1 MGPGHAP
8 IAAAQPWLTAAT
20 LRCSHCHSA
29 LTATLQPWLTANSAT
44 LLFTWLQVLLKFPP
58 EVIANLSATAYLPLV
73 TRLANET
80 SPKARTAVAATIK
93 LLHKQLQPQHN
104 DQLAGFAQQW
114 LFKGSDDPQQQQ
126 AQQLLLLRAAAAH
139 ALGLLAEAEGPRF
152 GQRRL
157 SPEFVGRIVPLLDAA
172 AAVADAALAASFA
185 AGDDDAA
192 QQQQQGEECGTAA
205 GLSGGV
211 PRWQEVYHV
220 LLMLEKAVTGP
231 HGVAPLSWQQG
242 QQVKQ
247 LWRLLVHRLLLH
259 PHLWVRKVAAR
270 LLGLGLAAPAVTD
283 GLIAAKEAGV
293 AAAADSSSS
302 SSVSAGGLALYV
314 YRQLDA
320 EVVDEGLCTQ
330 AVKCLVALAKH
341 LAAQQQQLEP
351 AAAAAAADGSG
362 GEEAADD
369 EAVSSDEED
378 AAATAANGH
387 HQAEDEEEEEEDA
400 AAAADDDDDDPTDH
414 QQQQQQQRKAE
425 VSLQGLI
432 VRMVRLA
439 EDTRHARQLQRL
451 AALRWIAAAAAAVGT
466 GPLLPHLPLLLRPLF
481 RIAEATGLSQARQQ
495 ADASAAAA
503 GGTPEEVR
511 VLSEQVLAHLRALFG
526 SEQMLTAYTAARE
539 AVRAARAARK
549 TAAARRVLLDPEAAS
564 RLKLKKGRKKSEARQ
579 RKAEQLRRQRA
590 ARGSGG
596 FGYKAK
602 GGGAGGKGRGGKGAG
617 GRGRQ

>member
-1 MGPGHAP
+1 
-8 IAAAQPWLTAAT
+8 
-20 LRCSHCHSA
+20 
-29 LTATLQPWLTANSAT
+29 
-44 LLFTWLQVLLKFPP
+44 VLLKFPP
-58 EVIANLSATAYLPLV
+58 EVIANLAATAYLPLV

-80 SPKARTAVAATIK
+80 SPKARTAVAATLK
-93 LLHKQLQPQHN
+93 LLHKQLQPQQN
-104 DQLAGFAQQW
+104 DQLASFAQQW
-114 LFKGSDDPQQQQ
+114 LFKGTDAAQQQQQ
-126 AQQLLLLRAAAAH
+126 AQLLLLRAAAAH

-157 SPEFVGRIVPLLDAA
+157 TPEFVGRLVPLLDAA
-172 AAVADAALAASFA
+172 AASADAALAASFA
-185 AGDDDAA
+185 ADDEDQQQ
-192 QQQQQGEECGTAA
+192 QQQQQGEDIAAA

-220 LLMLEKAVTGP
+220 LLMLEKAASGP
-231 HGVAPLSWQQG
+231 QGVAPLAWQQG
-242 QQVKQ
+242 QPVQQ
-247 LWRLLVHRLLLH
+247 LWRLLVHRMLLH

-283 GLIAAKEAGV
+283 GLITAAASSSNEAGAEV
-293 AAAADSSSS
+293 ATARADASSSAS
-302 SSVSAGGLALYV
+302 CSISAGGLALFV
-314 YRQLDA
+314 YRQLEA

-341 LAAQQQQLEP
+341 LAAQQQQQQDVAAPRAAPAVKLNGTAAAAAAGSSDEAEEEASSEEEDT
-351 AAAAAAADGSG
+351 AAAAAAAGNG
-362 GEEAADD
+362 HAHADD
-369 EAVSSDEED
+369 
-378 AAATAANGH
+378 
-387 HQAEDEEEEEEDA
+387 AEDEEDDADA
-400 AAAADDDDDDPTDH
+400 ASADGDEDDDDDNAHH
-414 QQQQQQQRKAE
+414 QQQQHRKAE

-466 GPLLPHLPLLLRPLF
+466 GPLLQHLPLLLRPLY
-481 RIAEATGLSQARQQ
+481 RIAEATGPSQARQQ
-495 ADASAAAA
+495 VDAGASAA
-503 GGTPEEVR
+503 GSTPEDVR

-526 SEQMLTAYTAARE
+526 AEKMLEAYTAARE
-539 AVRAARAARK
+539 AVRAVRAARK

-596 FGYKAK
+596 FGYKAVK
-602 GGGAGGKGRGGKGAG
+602 KGGAGGKGRGGKAAG

>member
-1 MGPGHAP
+1 VKISSNLCFTADCSPF
-8 IAAAQPWLTAAT
+8 LT
-20 LRCSHCHSA
+20 
-29 LTATLQPWLTANSAT
+29 
-44 LLFTWLQVLLKFPP
+44 QVLLKFPP

-80 SPKARTAVAATIK
+80 SPKARTAVAATLK
-93 LLHKQLQPQHN
+93 LLHKQLQPQQN
-104 DQLAGFAQQW
+104 DQLASFAQQW
-114 LFKGSDDPQQQQ
+114 LFKGTDAAQQQQQQQ
-126 AQQLLLLRAAAAH
+126 AQLLLLRAAAAH

-157 SPEFVGRIVPLLDAA
+157 TPEFIGRLVPLLDAA
-172 AAVADAALAASFA
+172 AASADAALAASFA
-185 AGDDDAA
+185 ADDEDQ
-192 QQQQQGEECGTAA
+192 QQQQQGEDSAAA

-220 LLMLEKAVTGP
+220 LLMLEKAASSP
-231 HGVAPLSWQQG
+231 QGVAPLAWQQG
-242 QQVKQ
+242 QPVQQ
-247 LWRLLVHRLLLH
+247 LWRLLVHRMLLH

-283 GLIAAKEAGV
+283 SLITAASSSSNEAGAEV
-293 AAAADSSSS
+293 AAASADASSSAS
-302 SSVSAGGLALYV
+302 CSFSAGGLALFV
-314 YRQLDA
+314 YRQLEA

-341 LAAQQQQLEP
+341 LAAQQQQQDAAAPGAAPAVKLNGT
-351 AAAAAAADGSG
+351 AAAAAGNGHAH
-362 GEEAADD
+362 ADD
-369 EAVSSDEED
+369 
-378 AAATAANGH
+378 
-387 HQAEDEEEEEEDA
+387 AEDEEDDA
-400 AAAADDDDDDPTDH
+400 GAASADDDDVDADNAHHH
-414 QQQQQQQRKAE
+414 QQQQQHRKAE

-466 GPLLPHLPLLLRPLF
+466 GPLLQHLPLLLRPLY
-481 RIAEATGLSQARQQ
+481 RIAEATGPSKARQQ
-495 ADASAAAA
+495 VDAGANAA
-503 GGTPEEVR
+503 GSTPEDVR

-526 SEQMLTAYTAARE
+526 AEKMLEAYTAARE

-596 FGYKAK
+596 FGFKAVK
-602 GGGAGGKGRGGKGAG
+602 KGGAGGKGRGGKAAS
-617 GRGRQ
+617 GRCRQ